1 MRNLTIK
8 RIKGFVGCLGVMKI
22 YIEDPVGGELLINE
36 TRCRKIGTL
45 KNGEEK
51 TFPIENNEAKVFV
64 IADTMS
70 KNFCNEYYQLPEGEE
85 DIYLTGK
92 NIFNPA
98 NGNAFRFD
106 NNQSAGIMENRKKG
120 TKKGLVILV
129 IALIVGVAV
138 GKFASSALLSG
149 FGASKETFSCRDMSI
164 TLTEDFKEVNISGYT
179 TAYESKD
186 VAVFV
191 LREGF
196 NLMAG
201 AENYTLK
208 QYADLVIQTNKLKSV
223 PVKTNDGLTYF
234 TYEYKNP
241 QTGDT
246 YQYFSY
252 VYKSDN
258 AFWLVQFAAL
268 EDNADKYEKN
278 ITKWAK
284 TVTFED

>member
-8 RIKGFVGCLGVMKI
+8 RTKGFVACLGVMKI
-22 YIEDPVGGELLINE
+22 YIEDPVAGELLINE

-51 TFPIENNEAKVFV
+51 TFQIENNEAKVFV
-64 IADTMS
+64 IADRVS
-70 KNFCNEYYQLPEGEE
+70 RNYCNEYYQLPEGEE

-98 NGNAFRFD
+98 NGNAFQFD
-106 NNQSAGIMENRKKG
+106 NNQRPGIMESRKKG

-129 IALIVGVAV
+129 IALIAGVAV

-196 NLMAG
+196 NLMDG
-201 AENYTLK
+201 LEDYTLK
-208 QYADLVIQTNKLKSV
+208 QYANLVIQSNNLKSV
-223 PVKTNDGLTYF
+223 QVKNQGGLTYF
-234 TYEYKNP
+234 TYEYTNA

-258 AFWLVQFAAL
+258 AFWLVQFATL
-268 EDNADKYEKN
+268 EDNVDNYEKD